1 MGNRKRKMSMNK
13 DKINLDELLKAAIRL
28 GASDIHLKVNRT
40 PVFRI
45 NGKLVQ
51 LKEAPAITEENNR
64 EIAYSIMNEWQTKKF
79 EENLEMDLAYSI
91 SGLSRF
97 RVNVF
102 QQRGTLS
109 IAIRAIPYE
118 ILGFDE
124 LNLPPVVKSIAE
136 EERGLVIVTGTTGS
150 GKSTTLASIVNYIN
164 STKARHIIT
173 IEDPIEYMQNDKLS
187 YINQREVGIDT
198 RNFKNAL
205 RASLREDPDVILV
218 GEMRDLETMEI
229 CMSAAETGHLV
240 FTTLHTLDAQE
251 TINRILTVF
260 PVHQHNQV
268 RYQLAQVLKAII
280 SQRLMPRADKE
291 GRVPA
296 IEVLLGTARVRD
308 LIATP
313 ERTKEITQAIAEG
326 NLHYGMQTF
335 DQCLFDLYG
344 KGMIAYD
351 EAMRQATNKDDLA
364 LRIQGVTTGS
374 VPLDMNEYEQRTN

>member
-1 MGNRKRKMSMNK
+1 MSDQKKNGK
-13 DKINLDELLKAAIRL
+13 TNLDDLLKAALRL

-45 NGKLVQ
+45 HGKLVQ
-51 LKEAPAITEENNR
+51 LKEASPITEQDNV
-64 EIAYSIMNEWQTKKF
+64 EIANQIMNDWQREKF
-79 EENLEMDLAYSI
+79 KENLEMDLAYSI

-97 RVNVF
+97 RVNIF

-118 ILGFDE
+118 ILGFDQ
-124 LNLPPVVKSIAE
+124 LNLPTVIKSIAE

-150 GKSTTLASIVNYIN
+150 GKSTTLASIIDYIN
-164 STKARHIIT
+164 STKARHVIT
-173 IEDPIEYMQNDKLS
+173 IEDPIEYTQNDKIS
-187 YINQREVGIDT
+187 YINQREIGIDT
-198 RNFKNAL
+198 KSFRNAL

-260 PVHQHNQV
+260 PPHQHNQV
-268 RYQLAQVLKAII
+268 RYQLAQVLKAIL
-280 SQRLMPRADKE
+280 SQRLMPRADGK

-296 IEVLLGTARVRD
+296 VEVLLGTSRVRD
-308 LIATP
+308 LIASP

-326 NLHYGMQTF
+326 NLHYGMQSF
-335 DQCLFDLYG
+335 DQCLFDLFT
-344 KGMIAYD
+344 KKLITYD

-374 VPLDMNEYEQRTN
+374 VALDMSEFEQSAN